1 MNQSIARI
9 KRESFSTTQV
19 EGQAGKLNETAKLP
33 YGAAFLKPAIDD
45 NQLFLTGTGQRE
57 DDEEKKAGYAKR
69 TVLKNQGGLASLLLL
84 MGSDAFFFLYIFCI
98 VIRPFLHTRR
108 YQLSQTSERTSLA
121 RKLFCTMGSQRE
133 RKSGV
138 TQM

>member
-84 MGSDAFFFLYIFCI
+84 MGSDAFFFSIYL
-98 VIRPFLHTRR
+98 LHRHKAFSS
-108 YQLSQTSERTSLA
+108 YSEVPALA
-121 RKLFCTMGSQRE
+121 NVGTNITCP
-133 RKSGV
+133 
-138 TQM
+138 